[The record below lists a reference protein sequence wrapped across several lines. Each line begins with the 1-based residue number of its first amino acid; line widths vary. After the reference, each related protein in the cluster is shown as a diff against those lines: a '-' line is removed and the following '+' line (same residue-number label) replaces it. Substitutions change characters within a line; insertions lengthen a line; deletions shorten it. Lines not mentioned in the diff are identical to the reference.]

1 MTLKHINEV
10 NFKKN
15 IFSYKFK
22 KLNEIFRDE
31 SCENQKIM
39 TLCTLV
45 IYSIDQICSIIVF
58 RETV

>member
-15 IFSYKFK
+15 ISSYKFK

>member
-15 IFSYKFK
+15 ISSYKFK

-39 TLCTLV
+39 TLCTLLYV
-45 IYSIDQICSIIVF
+45 VLIKYVAL
-58 RETV
+58 

>member
-1 MTLKHINEV
+1 MTLIHINEV

-15 IFSYKFK
+15 ISSYKFK